1 MSKLKGIKFENIK
14 VHMYGID
21 LHIHEIKNISA
32 LESRIRTIYELEGI
46 VEESDEAIKT
56 MQAKITLAYGNPEE
70 VKRLMKLLKRDSQQ
84 INFIEA
90 YIAGRKS
97 YLAEEDIEVG
107 FTNYFRELCLS
118 PQTVELSNQ
127 LQSCCST
134 IKSSIQYDDLKCY
147 VTWLVEE
154 YRAMYSKVNDHIDE
168 FFEMGYEYLQLPP
181 QKRRHIPS
189 HVITLEIDGEEYFID
204 LIKKCACGL

>member
-1 MSKLKGIKFENIK
+1 MKINLDNIR
-14 VHMYGID
+14 VRMYGIN

-56 MQAKITLAYGNPEE
+56 MQAKIALACGNPEE
-70 VKRLMKLLKRDSQQ
+70 VKRLMKLLKKDSQQ

-97 YLAEEDIEVG
+97 YLAGEDIEVG
-107 FTNYFRELCLS
+107 FTNYFRELCLR
-118 PQTVELSNQ
+118 PQTVELSYQ
-127 LQSCCST
+127 LQSCCT
-134 IKSSIQYDDLKCY
+134 AIKSSIQYDDLKCY

-168 FFEMGYEYLQLPP
+168 FFEMGYEYLQIPP
-181 QKRRHIPS
+181 KKRRHIPS

-204 LIKKCACGL
+204 LKKSSACGL

>member
-1 MSKLKGIKFENIK
+1 MKINLDNIR
-14 VHMYGID
+14 VRMYGIN

-46 VEESDEAIKT
+46 VEESNEAIKT
-56 MQAKITLAYGNPEE
+56 MQAKITLACGNPEE
-70 VKRLMKLLKRDSQQ
+70 VKQLMKLLKKDSQQ

-97 YLAEEDIEVG
+97 YLAGEDIEVG

-118 PQTVELSNQ
+118 PQAVELSNQ

-168 FFEMGYEYLQLPP
+168 FFVMGYEYLQLPP

-204 LIKKCACGL
+204 LIKTCACGL